1 MNLLKK
7 GLRIESTIR
16 IFKVQ
21 IHESRFTSPP
31 AWIDKDWFCV
41 IVLRIRQDLWG
52 FVGFMKKGRIF
63 WKSVYES
70 NSGTKSFETLRFVIY
85 YMKWIRIHIVRHES
99 NLFEVRICGHNTVQI
114 HGFAKRIHVFMN
126 LLYDSRILAKT
137 LLFIGQ
143 VGHEDLKHMLK
154 DLSWKIYLSR
164 GDTMFIDLS
173 NLVALVSYIRPSPK
187 LQMSLYRSPC
197 VLVHGTVI

>member
-70 NSGTKSFETLRFVIY
+70 NSGTKSYETWRICDLLYEMNPDSYRKARIKPFWSPDLWSRY
-85 YMKWIRIHIVRHES
+85 GTNPWIRKTNPCFYES
-99 NLFEVRICGHNTVQI
+99 LIWFPHPCQKH
-114 HGFAKRIHVFMN
+114 FC
-126 LLYDSRILAKT
+126 LLAK
-137 LLFIGQ
+137 LGMKIW
-143 VGHEDLKHMLK
+143 
-154 DLSWKIYLSR
+154 SICWKTYLER
-164 GDTMFIDLS
+164 FTYPGAI
-173 NLVALVSYIRPSPK
+173 
-187 LQMSLYRSPC
+187 PC
-197 VLVHGTVI
+197 S